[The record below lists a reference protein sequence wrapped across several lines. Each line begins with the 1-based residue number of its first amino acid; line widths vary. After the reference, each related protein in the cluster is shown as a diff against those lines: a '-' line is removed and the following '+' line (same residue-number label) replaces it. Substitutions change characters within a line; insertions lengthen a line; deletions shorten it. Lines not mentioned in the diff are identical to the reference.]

1 MMVSMNFAYGCAL
14 SEGAPRRDSLRHA
27 KQSAGRNGPA
37 MPSIGAVGA
46 PMRRSIRVAPGRR
59 AVRRGLPPWV
69 DSCVTK
75 RSGGRLG
82 LPIRTGRTSMY
93 RSPQL
98 TPELLL
104 LQHASN
110 GNAPFERALLA
121 RLWQLIGLRR
131 AG

>member
-1 MMVSMNFAYGCAL
+1 
-14 SEGAPRRDSLRHA
+14 
-27 KQSAGRNGPA
+27 
-37 MPSIGAVGA
+37 
-46 PMRRSIRVAPGRR
+46 
-59 AVRRGLPPWV
+59 
-69 DSCVTK
+69 
-75 RSGGRLG
+75 
-82 LPIRTGRTSMY
+82 MY